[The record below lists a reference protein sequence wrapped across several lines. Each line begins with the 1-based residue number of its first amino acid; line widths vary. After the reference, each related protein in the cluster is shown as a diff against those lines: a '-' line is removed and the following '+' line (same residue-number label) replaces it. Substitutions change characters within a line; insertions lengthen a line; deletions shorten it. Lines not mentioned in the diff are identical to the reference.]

1 VKRWASRELVRFPD
15 LPGISSEALHTVYL
29 IARREFVT
37 RARSRFFL
45 IGTVVLMVLLA
56 GYIVV
61 QAYVINRVTT
71 TVKVGFVGSS
81 QVLAQPLQAALAP
94 GKITVATQTV
104 PDAQTGEAQVRDGSL
119 DVLVSGNPAAPMVA
133 VKDQLDTTVEAAL
146 TGLVQDVVFRQA
158 LSASGVDPATIEKQ
172 VAGAKIQLV
181 MLDPNAAERT
191 QREVVALFVAV
202 LLYVALLLY
211 GQLVAAGVV
220 EEKANRIIEILLS
233 TVRPRQLLF
242 GKVIGIGLVGL
253 VQLVVLGAVAL
264 VTANRTHVISVPVV
278 GFPAVAGGLLWF
290 VLGFLF
296 YALIFAA
303 GGSMVSRQEDIGAV
317 TAPISMLLVG
327 TYLAF
332 FWLIANPDNPIGIA
346 LSMLP
351 PFAPVL
357 MPARMATGDAQAWQ
371 VVLAVG
377 LMLAGIVGMN
387 ALAARI
393 YSNSVLRIG
402 TRVRLVEAWRGR
414 L

>member
-1 VKRWASRELVRFPD
+1 MARLPD
-15 LPGISSEALHTVYL
+15 LPGISSQALHTVYL
-29 IARREFVT
+29 IARREFLT

-56 GYIVV
+56 GYIFV
-61 QAYVINRVTT
+61 QAYLLNRVTT
-71 TVKVGFVGSS
+71 TVDVGFVGST
-81 QVLAQPLQAALAP
+81 QVLAQPLRAALATA
-94 GKITVATQTV
+94 KVNVRTHAI
-104 PDAQTGEAQVRDGSL
+104 PDVQSGENQVRDGSL
-119 DVLVSGNPAAPMVA
+119 DALVSGNPAAPTVA

-146 TGLVQDVVFRQA
+146 TGLAQDAAFRQA
-158 LSASGVDPATIEKQ
+158 LTASGVDPSPIEKQ
-172 VAGAKIQLV
+172 VAAAKIQLV
-181 MLDPNAAERT
+181 TLDPNATERT
-191 QREVVALFVAV
+191 QRAVVALFVAV
-202 LLYVALLLY
+202 LLYVSLVLY

-242 GKVIGIGLVGL
+242 GKVIGIGLVGF

-264 VTANRTHVISVPVV
+264 VAANRTQVISVPAV
-278 GFPAVAGGLLWF
+278 GLPAVAGGLLWF

-303 GGSMVSRQEDIGAV
+303 GGAMVSRQEDIGAV
-317 TAPISMLLVG
+317 TAPISMFLVG

-332 FWLIANPDNPIGIA
+332 FWLIANPTNPVGVA

-357 MPARMATGDAQAWQ
+357 MPARMATGDAQVWQ
-371 VVLAVG
+371 VVLAVA
-377 LMLAGIVGMN
+377 LMLAGIAGMN

-402 TRVRLVEAWRGR
+402 SRVRLAEAWRGR
-414 L
+414 A